1 MVLKN
6 YNSQGASVSFGT
18 SGLTGKVL
26 SVGGVEQ
33 SRDALEI
40 TDLGIAANG
49 AKKYIP
55 ADIYEPG
62 TIDIEFLFSSA
73 QGLPALDAVAETITI
88 TFPKA
93 TVAGASATLAGTGFI
108 QSRSTPELSVGDVM
122 TMSCSVQFDGD
133 TAPVYSAGS

>member
-6 YNSQGASVSFGT
+6 YNSQGASVTFGT
-18 SGLTGKVL
+18 SGLSGKLL
-26 SVGGVEQ
+26 SASGVEQ
-33 SRDALEI
+33 SRDAMEI

-49 AKKYIP
+49 AKRFIP
-55 ADIYEPG
+55 ADIYDTG

-73 QGLPALDAVAETITI
+73 SALPALDAVAETITI

-93 TVAGASATLAGTGFI
+93 TTAGASATLAGSGFI
-108 QSRSTPELSVGDVM
+108 QSRSTPELSVGDTM
-122 TMSCSVQFDGD
+122 KMSCSVQFDGE